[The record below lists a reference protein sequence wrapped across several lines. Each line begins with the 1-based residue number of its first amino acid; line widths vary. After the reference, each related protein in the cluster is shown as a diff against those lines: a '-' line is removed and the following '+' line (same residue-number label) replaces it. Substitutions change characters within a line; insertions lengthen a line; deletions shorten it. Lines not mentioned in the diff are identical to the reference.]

1 MGESKEKFREVPS
14 GITISTSSWET
25 EKNFS
30 IAECIMRMTFVGV
43 QLYLQYNNVDFREYT

>member
-14 GITISTSSWET
+14 GITISTRSWET

-43 QLYLQYNNVDFREYT
+43 QLYLQYNNVGFREYT